1 MWCLIAWV
9 PWRHVAPGCKHPGNR
24 VLRGPEKM
32 QTGRSRS
39 DKVEKAGVRGKV
51 EESER
56 WSHKVLSER

>member
-1 MWCLIAWV
+1 M
-9 PWRHVAPGCKHPGNR
+9 APGCKHPGNR

-56 WSHKVLSER
+56 RSHKVLSER